1 MEVVQLIGAPLDAGF
16 RAKASGS
23 GEMELHDQPRS
34 GNPATAN
41 SPHMLQRA
49 DHIIRV
55 DRHTTSWHCPHS
67 FQSAM
72 EVKWQLL
79 MLWDI
84 RRYVQDGFLKVSQPS
99 TDIKVKPSVLNCWR
113 F

>member
-23 GEMELHDQPRS
+23 GETELHDQPRS
-34 GNPATAN
+34 GRPATAT
-41 SPHMLQRA
+41 SPHMLQHA
-49 DHIIRV
+49 DDIIHV
-55 DRHTTSWHCPHS
+55 DRRTTSWHCPHS

-72 EVKWQLL
+72 EVKRQLL

-84 RRYVQDGFLKVSQPS
+84 
-99 TDIKVKPSVLNCWR
+99 
-113 F
+113 